1 MMDYAKS
8 VIFKILSEGVGQDK
22 IIDAIKKRY
31 EVKIKYTADDDPKGT
46 GERMIQ
52 PVAYGTSKAG
62 NPVIRAWQPNGDTKT
77 RIPHWKL
84 FRVDRID
91 N

>member
-31 EVKIKYTADDDPKGT
+31 EVKSSTRPTTTLKEL
-46 GERMIQ
+46 ER
-52 PVAYGTSKAG
+52 G
-62 NPVIRAWQPNGDTKT
+62 
-77 RIPHWKL
+77 
-84 FRVDRID
+84 
-91 N
+91 